1 MTSANT
7 KYHSLAKNGSENVNG
22 NGTQIETLEMIP
34 CRGADNLDIQSIGNT
49 NSNEVEVEVRVREAK
64 NSKTLVSD
72 TLRQYL
78 SFTIK
83 GCIHLSR
90 QGSGTD

>member
-7 KYHSLAKNGSENVNG
+7 KYHSLAKNGSEIVNG

-49 NSNEVEVEVRVREAK
+49 NSNEVEVEVRKREA

-72 TLRQYL
+72 ALRQYL
-78 SFTIK
+78 YPYPS
-83 GCIHLSR
+83 L
-90 QGSGTD
+90 